1 MGCVC
6 CRCGDSDRGCCEPI
20 IPPNDKAKCWR
31 IVLIV
36 ILVFHFII
44 IGIKA
49 YYLGILSPIIDVA
62 AVSILWVAICRYD
75 YCQIMV
81 YIVLN
86 LVEAF
91 SIVVILGYYLQTDM
105 GQNVPNS
112 DGDTPQGD
120 DQASD
125 NKHALIPDDTDPHD
139 YAKLVNQTEALPS
152 T

>member
-1 MGCVC
+1 MCCTC

-36 ILVFHFII
+36 ILVLHFII
-44 IGIKA
+44 IGVKI
-49 YYLGILSPIIDVA
+49 YFLGILSIIIDVA
-62 AVSILWVAICRYD
+62 AVIILWIAIARYD

-112 DGDTPQGD
+112 DGDSPKEDPNGD
-120 DQASD
+120 DKGH
-125 NKHALIPDDTDPHD
+125 NTIIPDDTDPRE
-139 YAKLVNQTEALPS
+139 YARLANQTA
-152 T
+152 

>member
-1 MGCVC
+1 MGCAC
-6 CRCGDSDRGCCEPI
+6 CKCGDSDRGCCEPI

-31 IVLIV
+31 NVLIV
-36 ILVFHFII
+36 VLVLHIII

-49 YYLGILSPIIDVA
+49 YFLGLLSPIIDIA
-62 AVSILWVAICRYD
+62 AVAILWVAIARYD

-112 DGDTPQGD
+112 DGDSPKEDPNG
-120 DQASD
+120 
-125 NKHALIPDDTDPHD
+125 NNGIIPDDTS
-139 YAKLVNQTEALPS
+139 PS
-152 T
+152 EY